1 MKHKVKTIMETGYH
15 FKNGD
20 NPFAGRSIHAT
31 PKLRIA
37 SVYVCKCMIKE
48 ILRFVQGWSFAF
60 NRTKTIAF
68 VQQRKI
74 IKGILLMTFALSA
87 MQTRAQTETMA
98 SFPEGNDKVSEFL
111 AQCLDRD
118 IVLRTGKEGV
128 VKVRF
133 IVETDGSISN
143 VVVRSGVCPELDA
156 EAVRVVKLMP
166 RWIPGTQNGKAV
178 RVPFS
183 VPIAFRLDGKS
194 LDMARIETALNNL
207 TLQSNFDIP
216 QQSGYSEL
224 IKQGLDLMKQE
235 KHTDAAAFFNTA
247 TKKAPPA
254 RYRNEGW
261 FYLGEAFFREGDYQT
276 AWSAFMRYVRA
287 VDVYAPVNNLDGD
300 GCTHVPLDG
309 WACMS
314 RERWH
319 FLYNYMAMCYYKL
332 GNKENALKNF
342 EWANGMDTKGKIV
355 DRDRQS
361 YAKATSLYNRGVMLK
376 EMGRTDEA
384 ASDFAEAWKI
394 KLDWKQSWPAEY
406 EENVTQFLT
415 QYYESAGN
423 YGSLLTVLNRVPDS
437 DRTAEQFNKAA
448 FASFKLGNF
457 ENADKYYDKA
467 LSLQPSIAI
476 DLEARQTS
484 QKNAAEIREKE
495 RLRQAEIECQ
505 RREAE
510 ARRVAGIKQ
519 AQIGDKLLYSESWQW
534 SEGLWIFHQSGTY
547 TMMVTCFI
555 ERVEGDRYQL
565 RVGDVQSSS
574 SDRYTS
580 PTING
585 VKVSKG
591 DIIWARPMNDP
602 KWVYG
607 E

>member
-1 MKHKVKTIMETGYH
+1 MSKENVNISSLNAMGRTMETGNH
-15 FKNGD
+15 FKNG
-20 NPFAGRSIHAT
+20 AS
-31 PKLRIA
+31 PK
-37 SVYVCKCMIKE
+37 SQTNKST
-48 ILRFVQGWSFAF
+48 ILSKLFLA
-60 NRTKTIAF
+60 
-68 VQQRKI
+68 
-74 IKGILLMTFALSA
+74 ILCAFALSNA
-87 MQTRAQTETMA
+87 IFAQTLEELETKAKQGNAEAQHTLGVRYFQGDGVKKDYEKAVSWYEKAANQGYA
-98 SFPEGNDKVSEFL
+98 SAQLSL
-111 AQCLDRD
+111 AQCYGMGR
-118 IVLRTGKEGV
+118 GV
-128 VKVRF
+128 NKDHYQAFYWLKKAAEQGNKIAQNSVGYF
-133 IVETDGSISN
+133 YENGQ
-143 VVVRSGVCPELDA
+143 GVTQDYNQA
-156 EAVRVVKLMP
+156 EV
-166 RWIPGTQNGKAV
+166 WYQKAAEQGYE
-178 RVPFS
+178 P
-183 VPIAFRLDGKS
+183 AK
-194 LDMARIETALNNL
+194 TALINL
-207 TLQSNFDIP
+207 KLQSNVDIP

-235 KHTDAAAFFNTA
+235 KHTDAAAFFTAA

-261 FYLGEAFFREGDYQT
+261 FYLGEAFYREGDYQT
-276 AWSAFMRYVRA
+276 ALSAFIRYESA
-287 VDVYAPVNNLDGD
+287 ANANAPRNDIDGY

-319 FLYNYMAMCYYKL
+319 FLYDYIAMCYYKL
-332 GNKENALKNF
+332 GNKEESLKKF

-355 DRDRQS
+355 DRNRQS
-361 YAKATSLYNRGVMLK
+361 YAKATSLYNRGIMLK

-495 RLRQAEIECQ
+495 RLRQAEIERQ

-591 DIIWARPMNDP
+591 DIIWARPMNDR